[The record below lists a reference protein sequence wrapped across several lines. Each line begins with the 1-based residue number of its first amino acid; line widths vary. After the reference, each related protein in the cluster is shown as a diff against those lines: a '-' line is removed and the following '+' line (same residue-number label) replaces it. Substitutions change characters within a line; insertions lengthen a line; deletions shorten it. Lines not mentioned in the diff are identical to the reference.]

1 MKIRLPK
8 LVNLCHLSPYPF
20 SDHAYMQKKKTLDF
34 LSSSPSMS
42 FSYLSPHDL
51 PVLRWAATIY
61 PHTESL
67 LCCLCSRH
75 HPSCMGAPPSYAP
88 PPSLPHKDDTLPCD
102 GPPSSPPMPSC
113 RCAILLALPPPYL
126 PHGAG
131 PPLRWAATAYPH
143 VESSQCHSPTLP
155 EAGAPREGGHGGR
168 WRTSRRGI

>member
-1 MKIRLPK
+1 
-8 LVNLCHLSPYPF
+8 
-20 SDHAYMQKKKTLDF
+20 
-34 LSSSPSMS
+34 MS

-75 HPSCMGAPPSYAP
+75 HPSCMGAPPSCAP

-143 VESSQCHSPTLP
+143 VESSQCQSPTLP
-155 EAGAPREGGHGGR
+155 EVGAPREGGHGGR
-168 WRTSRRGI
+168 WCTSSRGI